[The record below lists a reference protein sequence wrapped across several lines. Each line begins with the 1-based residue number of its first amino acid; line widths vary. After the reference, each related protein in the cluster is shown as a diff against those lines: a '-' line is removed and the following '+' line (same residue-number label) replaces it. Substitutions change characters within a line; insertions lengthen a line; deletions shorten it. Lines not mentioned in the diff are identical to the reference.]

1 MEKFI
6 SNLVKHFET
15 GQVSRREF
23 CETVALA
30 ATVYAVGGPAQ
41 AQTTSGFKTIG
52 VNHISYTC
60 PDYTKARDFYT
71 SVFGLKSTPGKDSGK
86 RANLEF
92 GPEAGKGGSFIVA
105 RTAATPAKP
114 SSLAE
119 RARLVPANP
128 RPPSQAVIDHICF
141 TMSNWKEADVRAAL
155 AAKNL
160 TISGGRD
167 GSLHVLD
174 PFNYDVQFANL
185 AEEDPFRHG
194 TSN

>member
-6 SNLVKHFET
+6 SNLFKYFES

-60 PDYTKARDFYT
+60 PDYAKARDFYT
-71 SVFGLKSTPGKDSGK
+71 SVFGLTSTPGKDNGK

-105 RTAATPAKP
+105 RTAATPA
-114 SSLAE
+114 
-119 RARLVPANP
+119 NP

-141 TMSNWKEADVRAAL
+141 TMSNWKETDVRAAL

-160 TISGGRD
+160 KISGGRD

>member
-6 SNLVKHFET
+6 SNLVKHFES

-60 PDYTKARDFYT
+60 PDYAKARDFYT
-71 SVFGLKSTPGKDSGK
+71 SVFGLRSTAGKDNGK

-105 RTAATPAKP
+105 RTGTLNESRSAA
-114 SSLAE
+114 
-119 RARLVPANP
+119 
-128 RPPSQAVIDHICF
+128 QATIDHICF
-141 TMSNWKEADVRAAL
+141 TMSNWKEADVRGAL

-160 TISGGRD
+160 KVSGGRD

-194 TSN
+194 NNN

>member
-1 MEKFI
+1 VRSMEKFI
-6 SNLVKHFET
+6 SNLVKHFES

-30 ATVYAVGGPAQ
+30 ATVYAAAGPAQ

-52 VNHISYTC
+52 VNHLSYTC
-60 PDYTKARDFYT
+60 PDYAKARDFYT
-71 SVFGLKSTPGKDSGK
+71 SVFGLRSTAGKDNGK

-105 RTAATPAKP
+105 RTGTLSESRKA
-114 SSLAE
+114 
-119 RARLVPANP
+119 
-128 RPPSQAVIDHICF
+128 SQATIDHICF
-141 TMSNWKEADVRAAL
+141 TMSNWKEAEVRAAL

-160 TISGGRD
+160 KISGGRD

-185 AEEDPFRHG
+185 AEEDPFKHG

>member
-6 SNLVKHFET
+6 SNLVRQFEG

-30 ATVYAVGGPAQ
+30 ATVYAVAGPAQ

-52 VNHISYTC
+52 INHISYTC
-60 PDYTKARDFYT
+60 PDYAKARDFYT
-71 SVFGLKSTPGKDSGK
+71 SVFGLRSTSGKDNGK

-105 RTAATPAKP
+105 RTAEP
-114 SSLAE
+114 
-119 RARLVPANP
+119 RANP
-128 RPPSQAVIDHICF
+128 RPQSPAVIDHICF
-141 TMSNWKEADVRAAL
+141 TMSNWKEADVIAAL
-155 AAKNL
+155 GAKGL
-160 TISGGRD
+160 KTSGGRA
-167 GSLHVLD
+167 GSWHVLD

-194 TSN
+194 TGN